1 VPCTVFLPYADQHR
15 PPLNIETICTE
26 IEMQLDPEWSPHVAF
41 AIRDGRLG
49 MMISSSKTGS
59 QTAGLWAAVEPILSA
74 GVFTEPSS

>member
-15 PPLNIETICTE
+15 PPLNIEAICTE
-26 IEMQLDPEWSPHVAF
+26 IEMQLDPDWNPRVAF

-59 QTAGLWAAVEPILSA
+59 QTAELRAAVEPILPA
-74 GVFTEPSS
+74 DVFTEPNS